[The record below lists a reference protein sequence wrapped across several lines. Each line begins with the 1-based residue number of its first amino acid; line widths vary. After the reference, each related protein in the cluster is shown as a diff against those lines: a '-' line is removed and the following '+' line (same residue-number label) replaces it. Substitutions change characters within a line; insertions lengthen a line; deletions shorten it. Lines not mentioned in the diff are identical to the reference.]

1 MTVRNIQIE
10 TLPTFLLRVKKI
22 ISLVIT
28 FLLKLRVVY
37 NISDRAVILLLL
49 FFKFLLGVIG
59 TSFGVPELRNGVHF
73 PQSLPGCYSFLD
85 LNATPY
91 KEYVVCPACHM
102 LYDPNTQTLILG
114 TSQRQVSAKCSFVGF
129 PNHPQRRFRL
139 PCILFF

>member
-1 MTVRNIQIE
+1 M
-10 TLPTFLLRVKKI
+10 
-22 ISLVIT
+22 
-28 FLLKLRVVY
+28 VY
-37 NISDRAVILLLL
+37 NISDRAVILLR

-59 TSFGVPELRNGVHF
+59 TSFGVPELRNGVPF

-114 TSQRQVSAKCSFVGF
+114 TSRRQVSAKCSFVGF

-139 PCILFF
+139 PCDTILLNQVQKKNEITFKPRKIH

>member
-1 MTVRNIQIE
+1 
-10 TLPTFLLRVKKI
+10 
-22 ISLVIT
+22 
-28 FLLKLRVVY
+28 
-37 NISDRAVILLLL
+37 
-49 FFKFLLGVIG
+49 VIG

-114 TSQRQVSAKCSFVGF
+114 TSRRQVSAKCSFVGF

-139 PCILFF
+139 PCDNILLNQVQKKNEITFKLRKIYYYYGVKAALSILLNHPNFEVMQPLATEKGMQ